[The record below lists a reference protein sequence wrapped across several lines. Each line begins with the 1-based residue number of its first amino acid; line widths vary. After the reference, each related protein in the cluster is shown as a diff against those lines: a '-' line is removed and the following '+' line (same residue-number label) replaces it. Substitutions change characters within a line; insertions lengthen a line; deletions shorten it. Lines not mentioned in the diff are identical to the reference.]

1 MLNQRARADLG
12 AKFPLTADPIPRLNL
27 DKPGL
32 TDEQGAK
39 LKFTLRRLSRIER
52 DRRTKERS
60 MILEHIGVT
69 ANDLAESIR
78 FYTQVFGFTVLRQT
92 THNAY
97 LYLDDQLLELMQS
110 SAPNDPHTPQTAEGW
125 DERMRSTS
133 GLVHIGFRVDDLEKA
148 IQKIEQLGGRLVVP
162 PYEFEP
168 KIEYVGEAT
177 TDKLRRARRPAG
189 KAYWRIAMFA
199 DPDGVILELLER

>member
-1 MLNQRARADLG
+1 
-12 AKFPLTADPIPRLNL
+12 
-27 DKPGL
+27 
-32 TDEQGAK
+32 
-39 LKFTLRRLSRIER
+39 
-52 DRRTKERS
+52 

-78 FYTQVFGFTVLRQT
+78 FYREVFGFTVLRQT

-110 SAPNDPHTPQTAEGW
+110 SAPTDLSTPLPPEGW
-125 DERMRSTS
+125 DERMRSSS
-133 GLVHIGFRVDDLEKA
+133 GLVHIGFRVDNLEKA
-148 IQKIEQLGGRLVVP
+148 IQKIEELGGHLIVP

-168 KIEYVGEAT
+168 KIEYVAEAT
-177 TDKLRRARRPAG
+177 IEKLRRACRPMG